1 MNRFYQ
7 IGISF
12 LLILV
17 ISACGT
23 KTKKKGDVPWLK
35 RNYHNLTTKYNYY
48 YNANVLLQ
56 DGIAKLNAAHQDNY
70 NQILDM
76 FPYSAVENVEIVKG
90 DMDNAVKK
98 MSTAAAIH
106 RFGDWVDDCALLM
119 GKAQYLKKD
128 YEAAEETLTYLTEEY
143 KPTRNKKAAAK
154 ERQKLAEDKKKETKQ
169 KQEDK
174 KKAAAKKKKEQE
186 KKKKEAAKAREKAKK
201 DKAKAKAS
209 GKKTASLEEQEKAAD
224 NEAKQLAKKEAKAE
238 KEDEEKDDE
247 DRLDVEPKDIDKAKP
262 KRYFLKRRPA
272 YQEGLVWLAR
282 TYTERKKYEEAND
295 ILVNLLK
302 NRSTF
307 RDVRRMAAQ
316 FYAYNF
322 LKQKDYPKAI
332 KPLERAIKLT
342 KNKKEKARFY
352 FILGQIQ
359 EKLGHDAEALNAYDK
374 VLSYKSIPYDME
386 FSAKMNVALF
396 AYTKGQG
403 SSDEAIKSLTKMTKE
418 AKNAE
423 YLDQIY
429 FALAQI
435 ALKNN
440 DKNLAIEHLRKS
452 LIYSKKNANQKA
464 EAYLMMANLLYESEN
479 YLPAKNYYDST
490 ITVLPKA
497 DERYDEAKRLAF
509 GLTDIAKNIKI
520 IQMQDSLL
528 RIAALSP
535 EEQKAFCLKLKQR
548 DIEVLEKAEAAAK
561 AAAESGGKGN
571 NSDFAISYGPGITP
585 STFFAYNLKSVQ
597 QGKRNFE
604 QKWGRERKLEDNW
617 RRKNKKAENTDTPLA
632 GAETDKDKEVKR
644 DKSKITDDEF
654 RKMMANVPQNEM
666 QKEAANGEVAN
677 AMLAL
682 GKAYRE
688 SLQRNDKCI
697 ATLEELLRRYPDS
710 KHELEAL
717 YQLYNAYTDT
727 GKSAK
732 AKECYD
738 KIVSK
743 YPNTTYARV
752 LSDPDYVKKMRRE
765 GQDLEDYYKL
775 TYETFN
781 KGQYKVAYE
790 RCSKADSLFKKN
802 TIKPKFALLAAMSL
816 GNMFGKERY
825 IGAIKEVIAKFPE
838 TAEQKRAKEIL
849 RLLDGGEAA
858 YQEALG
864 GSNVNSGPYKRE
876 DDVSHYVVVVLTDK
890 NSKVED
896 AKSSVADFNKDNYK
910 SKNLKISNV
919 FFGASSEIP
928 MLVIRKFEDRAEAM
942 KYYYHVEEVRD
953 AFMAEKTPF
962 EVFAISQNNYKEL
975 LKDKSTEVYKAFF
988 EYAYKGN

>member
-1 MNRFYQ
+1 MNRYYQ

-17 ISACGT
+17 INACGT

-35 RNYHNLTTKYNYY
+35 RNYHSLTTKYNYY

-90 DMDNAVKK
+90 DMDNAIKK
-98 MSTAAAIH
+98 MTTAASVH
-106 RFGDWVDDCALLM
+106 RFGGWVDDCALLM

-128 YEAAEETLTYLTEEY
+128 YEAAEETLAYLTEEF
-143 KPTRNKKAAAK
+143 KPSRNKKVAAK
-154 ERQKLAEDKKKETKQ
+154 EKKQVAEDKKKETKK

-174 KKAAAKKKKEQE
+174 KKLAAQKKKEQDR
-186 KKKKEAAKAREKAKK
+186 KKKEAARAKEKAKK
-201 DKAKAKAS
+201 DKAK
-209 GKKTASLEEQEKAAD
+209 GKKPVSLEEQEKAA
-224 NEAKQLAKKEAKAE
+224 NSAAKQTAKKDLKDEETE
-238 KEDEEKDDE
+238 KETDDE
-247 DRLDVEPKDIDKAKP
+247 RLDVEPKDIDKAKP

-272 YQEGLVWLAR
+272 YQEGMVWLAR
-282 TYTERKKYEEAND
+282 TYTERKKFEEAND
-295 ILVNLLK
+295 ILITLLK

-307 RDVRRMAAQ
+307 RDVRRSAAQ

-322 LKQKDYPKAI
+322 LKQKEYAKAI

-386 FSAKMNVALF
+386 FSARMNVALF

-403 SSDEAIKSLTKMTKE
+403 SSDDAIKSLTKMTKE
-418 AKNAE
+418 AKNAD

-440 DKNLAIEHLRKS
+440 DKKMAIEHLRNS
-452 LIYSKKNANQKA
+452 LSNSKKNASQKA

-490 ITVLPKA
+490 ITVLPKT

-528 RIAALSP
+528 RIADMSV
-535 EEQKAFCLKLKQR
+535 EQQKAFCLRMKQK
-548 DIEVLEKAEAAAK
+548 DIEAIEKAEEASKK
-561 AAAESGGKGN
+561 AALSSEKGS
-571 NSDFAISYGPGITP
+571 NSNDFAISYGPGITP
-585 STFFAYNLKSVQ
+585 STFFAYNFKGLQ

-617 RRKNKKAENTDTPLA
+617 RRKNKKPEELVTPLA
-632 GAETDKDKEVKR
+632 DGETEKDKEVKR

-697 ATLEELLRRYPDS
+697 ATLEELLRRYPNT
-710 KHELEAL
+710 KNELEAL
-717 YQLYNAYTDT
+717 YQLYNAYSDT

-732 AKECYD
+732 AKECFD

-743 YPNTTYARV
+743 YPNTTYARI
-752 LSDPDYVKKMRRE
+752 LSDPDFAKKTRRE

-775 TYETFN
+775 TYEAFS
-781 KGQYKVAYE
+781 KGQFKTAYE
-790 RCSKADSLFKKN
+790 RSSKADSLFKKN
-802 TIKPKFALLAAMSL
+802 TFKPKFALLAAMSA
-816 GNMFGKERY
+816 GNMFGKDRY
-825 IGAIKEVIAKFPE
+825 IGAIKDVIAKFPE

-864 GSNVNSGPYKRE
+864 GASSGPYKRE
-876 DDVSHYVVVVLTDK
+876 DDVTHYVIVVITDK
-890 NSKVED
+890 NAKIED

-910 SKNLKISNV
+910 TKNLKISNV
-919 FFGASSEIP
+919 FFGDASDIP

-942 KYYYHVEEVRD
+942 KYYYHVEEVKD
-953 AFMAEKTPF
+953 AFMPEKMPF

-975 LKDKSTEVYKAFF
+975 LKDKTTDVYKAFF
-988 EYAYKGN
+988 EYSYKGN

>member
-1 MNRFYQ
+1 MNRYYQ

-12 LLILV
+12 LLILIV
-17 ISACGT
+17 GACGT
-23 KTKKKGDVPWLK
+23 KTKKKGDAPWLK
-35 RNYHNLTTKYNYY
+35 RNYHSLTTKYNYY

-56 DGIAKLNAAHQDNY
+56 DGIAKLNAANQDNY
-70 NQILDM
+70 NQILEM
-76 FPYSAVENVEIVKG
+76 FPYSAVENVDIVKG
-90 DMDNAVKK
+90 DMDNAIKK

-119 GKAQYLKKD
+119 AKAQYLKKD
-128 YEAAEETLTYLTEEY
+128 YEGAEETLAYLTEEF

-154 ERQKLAEDKKKETKQ
+154 EKKEIAEDKKKATKQ

-186 KKKKEAAKAREKAKK
+186 KKRKEAAKAKEKARK
-201 DKAKAKAS
+201 DKAK
-209 GKKTASLEEQEKAAD
+209 GKKTISLDEQEKAAD
-224 NEAKQLAKKEAKAE
+224 NAAKQSIKNSG
-238 KEDEEKDDE
+238 KEDEDEKKEKEE
-247 DRLDVEPKDIDKAKP
+247 DRLEIEPKDIDKAKP
-262 KRYFLKRRPA
+262 KRYFLKRRPV
-272 YQEGLVWLAR
+272 YQEAMAWLAR
-282 TYTERKKYEEAND
+282 TYTERKKFEEAND
-295 ILVNLLK
+295 ILVTLLK

-316 FYAYNF
+316 YYAYNF
-322 LKQKDYPKAI
+322 LKQKEYTKSI

-386 FSAKMNVALF
+386 FSARMNVALF

-403 SSDEAIKSLTKMTKE
+403 SSDDAIKSLTKMTKE
-418 AKNAE
+418 AKNSD

-440 DKNLAIEHLRKS
+440 DKKLAVEHLRKS
-452 LIYSKKNANQKA
+452 LVYSKKNANQKA
-464 EAYLMMANLLYESEN
+464 EAYLLMASLLYDSEN

-490 ITVLPKA
+490 IMVLPKT

-509 GLTDIAKNIKI
+509 GLTGIAKNIKI
-520 IQMQDSLL
+520 IQIQDSLL
-528 RIAALSP
+528 RIAEMSP
-535 EEQKAFCLKLKQR
+535 EQQKAFCLRLKQR
-548 DIEVLEKAEAAAK
+548 DIEAEEKAEAAIKLAS
-561 AAAESGGKGN
+561 ENSGKT
-571 NSDFAISYGPGITP
+571 NSDLAITYGPGITP
-585 STFFAYNLKSVQ
+585 STFFAYNFKSLS
-597 QGKRNFE
+597 QGKRSFE
-604 QKWGRERKLEDNW
+604 QKWGKDRKLEDNW
-617 RRKNKKAENTDTPLA
+617 RRKNKKSENTDTPLA
-632 GAETDKDKEVKR
+632 DNGTEKDKEVKR

-666 QKEAANGEVAN
+666 QKEAANNEVAN

-688 SLQRNDKCI
+688 SLRRNDKCI
-697 ATLEELLRRYPDS
+697 NTLEELLRRYPTTPN
-710 KHELEAL
+710 ELEAL
-717 YQLYNAYTDT
+717 YQLYNAYSDS
-727 GKSAK
+727 GKTAK

-738 KIVSK
+738 KILSK

-752 LSDPDYVKKMRRE
+752 LSDPDYAKKTRRE

-775 TYETFN
+775 TFEAFN
-781 KGQYKVAYE
+781 KGQFKTAYE
-790 RCSKADSLFKKN
+790 RSTKADSLFKKN
-802 TIKPKFALLAAMSL
+802 PIKPKFALIAAMSA
-816 GNMFGKERY
+816 GNLFGKERY

-838 TAEQKRAKEIL
+838 TTEQKRAKEIL
-849 RLLDGGEAA
+849 RLLDGGEGA
-858 YQEALG
+858 YQDALG
-864 GSNVNSGPYKRE
+864 GGNVDSGPYKRD

-890 NSKVED
+890 NSKIED
-896 AKSSVADFNKDNYK
+896 AKSNVADFNKDNYK

-919 FFGASSEIP
+919 FFGAASDIP

-953 AFMAEKTPF
+953 AFMPGKTPF
-962 EVFAISQNNYKEL
+962 DVFAISQNNYKEL